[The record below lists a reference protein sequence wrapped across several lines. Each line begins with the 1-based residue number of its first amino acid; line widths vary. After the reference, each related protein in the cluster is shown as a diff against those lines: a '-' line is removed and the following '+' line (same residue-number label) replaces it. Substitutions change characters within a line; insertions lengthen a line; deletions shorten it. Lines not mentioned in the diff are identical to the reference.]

1 LVLTSPEGDFFP
13 LSWCSKRQTAVARST
28 TEAEIASVNEGVFSE
43 GIPFKQVLEILWKRP
58 VSTELMED
66 NSACVTILQTG
77 YSPKLRAMSRTHRI
91 SIAALKEALDAN
103 HFIIIPTPTKDQ
115 LADIFT
121 KALNK
126 IQFLEMRSRIGVAPT
141 KDPKVPTG
149 K

>member
-1 LVLTSPEGDFFP
+1 MVFK
-13 LSWCSKRQTAVARST
+13 KRQAAVARST

-43 GIPFKQVLEILWKRP
+43 GIPFKQVLELLRKKP
-58 VSTELMED
+58 VSTVLMED
-66 NSACVTILQTG
+66 NTACATILHTG
-77 YSPKLRAMSRTHRI
+77 YSPKLRAMSRTRRI

-103 HFIIIPTPTKDQ
+103 HVVMIPTPTKDQ

-126 IQFLEMRSRIGVAPT
+126 VQFLDMHSRIDVAPT
-141 KDPKVPTG
+141 KDSNAPAG